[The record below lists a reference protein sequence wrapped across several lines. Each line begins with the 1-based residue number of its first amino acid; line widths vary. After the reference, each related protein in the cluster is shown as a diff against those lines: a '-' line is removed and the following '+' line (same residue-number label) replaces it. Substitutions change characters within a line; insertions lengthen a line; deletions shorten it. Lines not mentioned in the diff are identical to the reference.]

1 MLTAE
6 LSDENIMLKVKEGNL
21 SELTVLFERYHV
33 RLFNFFLKLTLDK
46 AASEDLTQSLFYRVI
61 KYRQTYRTEEGNF
74 KTWIYQMGRNVFYD
88 FYKERQKIAVNF
100 MDMQVSHE
108 TIADT
113 NETNKEEELEK
124 LNKALARLVPDQR
137 EMIILSRYQGLKY
150 REIAEIKDVSVT
162 AVKVQIHR
170 ALKQLKC
177 FYFNQP

>member
-1 MLTAE
+1 
-6 LSDENIMLKVKEGNL
+6 MLKVKEGNL
-21 SELTVLFERYHV
+21 SELTLLFERYHV
-33 RLFNFFLKLTLDK
+33 RLFNFFYKLTLDK

-61 KYRQTYRTEEGNF
+61 KYRRTYKMEEGNF
-74 KTWIYQMGRNVFYD
+74 KTWIYQMSRHVFYD
-88 FYKERQKIAVNF
+88 FHKERQKIALNF
-100 MDMQVSHE
+100 GNIHASHE
-108 TIADT
+108 TIADP
-113 NETNKEEELEK
+113 NETHKEEDLEK

-137 EMIILSRYQGLKY
+137 EIIILSRYQGLKY